1 MSRELIGHPQ
11 SLKTESCPP
20 GHIAVLGD
28 SMARIN
34 QIRKNAV
41 VGAGLL
47 IILVMAC
54 GGQAGNSK
62 PTMEQKEAESGI
74 RPTGQ
79 VGTSQSEGQR
89 QPYVPDEVLVKFE
102 PGTDAETIERIRTAL
117 NLETMR
123 KFSSPNLFLMKIT
136 DGSTVEAVIIQLKTY
151 EAVKYAE
158 PNYAVKATQ

>member
-1 MSRELIGHPQ
+1 
-11 SLKTESCPP
+11 
-20 GHIAVLGD
+20 
-28 SMARIN
+28 MARIN
-34 QIRKNAV
+34 QIKKNAV
-41 VGAGLL
+41 VGAGFI

-54 GGQAGNSK
+54 GGQAGNSSDR
-62 PTMEQKEAESGI
+62 TEQKEAESGI
-74 RPTGQ
+74 RHTGQ
-79 VGTSQSEGQR
+79 TGTSQAEGQR

-117 NLETMR
+117 NLETIR

-136 DGSTVEAVIIQLKTY
+136 DGASVEAVIVELETY